1 MSQKAQAQH
10 AQMQKLQD
18 LYNASQQPASH
29 DPHLAGIDPENASPS
44 ERHIQEVV
52 HSSIPIPLGKNREGA
67 AEDVAPDQNQSH
79 IEDPLADPVAVKI
92 VWNGGGRNVLL
103 ARAGDDEWKGRQPM
117 TQECVAVPRCLLF
130 FLILLKGS

>member
-18 LYNASQQPASH
+18 LYNASQQPTSH
-29 DPHLAGIDPENASPS
+29 DPHLAGIDPDNASPS

-52 HSSIPIPLGKNREGA
+52 HSSIPIPLGKNREGVT
-67 AEDVAPDQNQSH
+67 EEVAPDHSQSH
-79 IEDPLADPVAVKI
+79 IEDPLADPVPVKI

-117 TQECVAVPRCLLF
+117 IQECVSVSIFLLDF
-130 FLILLKGS
+130 S